1 MECLLCA
8 SYCCKVFKVDYF
20 WISTL
25 YEVRAIIL
33 LILQMMSL
41 RHNLRVNCSS
51 GVFWTANLP
60 PFQLSISFPSK
71 LPFPWH
77 CTERNLCSFKYQIGT
92 VHGVGRCFLI
102 PLVTGS
108 HQLTRRSVCQ
118 NEGFLKVRSSSSHPP
133 LRETVEMHLCVCVCV
148 CVCEDVSVKTM
159 NVKLEYDVC
168 KFKSWALWA
177 EFSRGQYPLYRPVSY
192 IPDTTIEFSH
202 LESQI
207 IPFFSF

>member
-1 MECLLCA
+1 
-8 SYCCKVFKVDYF
+8 
-20 WISTL
+20 
-25 YEVRAIIL
+25 
-33 LILQMMSL
+33 MSL
-41 RHNLRVNCSS
+41 RHNLRMNCSS

-118 NEGFLKVRSSSSHPP
+118 NEGFLKVRSLITPSIKVNSGDAPVCGS
-133 LRETVEMHLCVCVCV
+133 VCVCVCV
-148 CVCEDVSVKTM
+148 CVCVRMCSVKTM
-159 NVKLEYDVC
+159 NVKLEYDFC

-177 EFSRGQYPLYRPVSY
+177 EFSRGQYPLYRPVPY
-192 IPDTTIEFSH
+192 IPVTTIEFSH

-207 IPFFSF
+207 IPSFSF